1 MKNICVFAGSSKG
14 HDPAYIEMAYR
25 IGAMIAA
32 RGLGLV
38 YGGGRTGLM
47 GAIADGATEKGGHV
61 HGIIPRFLDTLE
73 IAHQGIS
80 QLTITETMHERKT
93 IMYESS
99 DAFLALPGGFGT
111 MEEVLEIIT
120 WRQLSVH
127 DKPICLFNPDGFW
140 DHLMTMFHLSSEA
153 GFIRPHQLNLV
164 DGMDS
169 LDALADHLDHLS
181 NGA

>member
-1 MKNICVFAGSSKG
+1 MKTICVFAGSSKG
-14 HDPAYIEMAYR
+14 NDPVYVEMADR

-32 RGLGLV
+32 RGLEIV

-47 GAIADGATEKGGHV
+47 GAIADGATENDGQV

-80 QLTITETMHERKT
+80 KLTITETMHERKT

-99 DAFLALPGGFGT
+99 DAFLALPGGYGT

-120 WRQLSVH
+120 WRQLKVH
-127 DKPICLFNPDGFW
+127 DKPICLFNPNGFW
-140 DHLMTMFHLSSEA
+140 DHLMTMFHVSSEA
-153 GFIRPHQLNLV
+153 GFIRPNQLNLV
-164 DGMDS
+164 DSLDS
-169 LDALADHLDHLS
+169 MDALADHLDHLTK
-181 NGA
+181 GA

>member
-1 MKNICVFAGSSKG
+1 MKNICIFAGSSKG
-14 HDPAYIEMAYR
+14 HDPAHVDHAWR

-32 RGLGLV
+32 RGLGMV

-47 GAIADGATEKGGHV
+47 GAVADGATENGGQV

-80 QLTITETMHERKT
+80 KLTITETMHERKT
-93 IMYESS
+93 IMYDAS

-120 WRQLSVH
+120 WRQLKVH
-127 DKPICLFNPDGFW
+127 DKPICLFNADGFW
-140 DHLMTMFHLSSEA
+140 DHLVTMFHLSSEA

-164 DGMDS
+164 ASADS
-169 LDALADHLDHLS
+169 LDALADHLDLLA
-181 NGA
+181 NRA